1 MIIISSTYITNRM
14 IPEQVLGGVGIGWS
28 LEGVLVGGWMGFQ
41 PVRER
46 GEKRR
51 GKREK
56 REERRGKKEDRRMG
70 PTCHV
75 DAMLAHNNPF
85 NTV

>member
-1 MIIISSTYITNRM
+1 MEPRR
-14 IPEQVLGGVGIGWS
+14 GA
-28 LEGVLVGGWMGFQ
+28 GGWMDGV
-41 PVRER
+41 PTSERER

-51 GKREK
+51 GKREE
-56 REERRGKKEDRRMG
+56 REERRGKKEDRIMG
-70 PTCHV
+70 PTCNV